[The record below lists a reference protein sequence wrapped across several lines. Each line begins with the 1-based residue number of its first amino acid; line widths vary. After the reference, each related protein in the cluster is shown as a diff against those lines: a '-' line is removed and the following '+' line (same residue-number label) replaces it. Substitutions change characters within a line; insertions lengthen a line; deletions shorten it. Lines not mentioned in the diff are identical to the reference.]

1 MGILGFGKVTKL
13 EDLSVNDL
21 KKERLTQEVKQDQL
35 LTRLRL
41 AQDQYDGLLEA
52 ASEPG
57 LSEAEIDSA
66 AYKMEMAGKVRTR
79 TEYDLQEIITKMTVI
94 DSTVDVLNQRQELE
108 KKGIWKKI
116 NSIPEEQL
124 EAQLEELAVDR
135 KETAINLNNIVEMF
149 DTSTQSV
156 KANRSADFRRSRD
169 AILERQREKQ
179 GD

>member
-1 MGILGFGKVTKL
+1 MGILGFGSVAKL
-13 EDLSVNDL
+13 EDLKIDDL

-35 LTRLRL
+35 LTRLRQ

-57 LSEAEIDSA
+57 LNDAEIDAA
-66 AYKMEMAGKVRTR
+66 AYKMEMAAKAKTR
-79 TEYDLQEIITKMTVI
+79 TEFELQEIITKMTVI
-94 DSTVDVLNQRQELE
+94 DSTVDILNQKQELE

-135 KETAINLNNIVEMF
+135 KETAINLNKIVEMF
-149 DTSTQSV
+149 DTDTQSV
-156 KANRSADFRRSRD
+156 KANRSADFRRSRE
-169 AILERQREKQ
+169 AIMAKRQEKS
-179 GD
+179 GN